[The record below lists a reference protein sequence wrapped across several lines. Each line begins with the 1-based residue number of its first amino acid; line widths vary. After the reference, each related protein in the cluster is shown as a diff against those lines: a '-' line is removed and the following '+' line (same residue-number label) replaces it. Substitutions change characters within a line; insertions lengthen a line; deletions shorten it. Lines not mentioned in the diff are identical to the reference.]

1 MILSGAKT
9 GVRSRY
15 QYVFLC
21 PVVTPSTTPSP
32 TIGKTTGETWP
43 GDNTACS
50 LSLKGDLFTQ
60 ITKIIRWPAGQR
72 PSYVVFPKIGIW
84 AKIVILR
91 IFMDFRAPTL
101 KSIYFAYGRLK
112 FQFFHEILNKRMR
125 RQENHMRR
133 PQIDKN

>member
-15 QYVFLC
+15 QYVFPC

-91 IFMDFRAPTL
+91 IFRDFRAL
-101 KSIYFAYGRLK
+101 SWRFQHGRPL
-112 FQFFHEILNKRMR
+112 
-125 RQENHMRR
+125 
-133 PQIDKN
+133 